1 MHINISK
8 TLSAW
13 HIASTELIFV
23 FINVIILLLRIPYEN
38 LFASL
43 MLLLLL
49 LLLLARLALLII
61 LITKTI
67 LLICF
72 PLSPSLPLFI
82 PSTNI

>member
-43 MLLLLL
+43 ILL

-67 LLICF
+67 LLFCF

>member
-43 MLLLLL
+43 ILL